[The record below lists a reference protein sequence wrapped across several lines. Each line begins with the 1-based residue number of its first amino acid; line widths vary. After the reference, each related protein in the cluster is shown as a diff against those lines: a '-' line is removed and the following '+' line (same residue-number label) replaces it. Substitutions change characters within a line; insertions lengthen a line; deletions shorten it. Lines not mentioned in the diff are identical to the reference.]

1 MIESLQAVIKVGDQ
15 NTSRDKYLIANYLRE
30 ERRRKSQG
38 QSESFRKTGKIKN
51 TTQTHEIESK
61 IVPSLPL

>member
-30 ERRRKSQG
+30 ERRSQG
-38 QSESFRKTGKIKN
+38 QSESFTKTGKIKN
-51 TTQTHEIESK
+51 TTQTHEIKLE